1 MFISRFVN
9 FSICSDIYP
18 EKAHIRNAWV
28 VENFDIP
35 NMKLNSRTFF
45 KKFCHLDCVDFHMPD
60 DENVSA
66 LTGTDI
72 PKFHV
77 YAIQGSKNQPIALLA
92 SLVWVLIGGIESN

>member
-1 MFISRFVN
+1 
-9 FSICSDIYP
+9 
-18 EKAHIRNAWV
+18 
-28 VENFDIP
+28 
-35 NMKLNSRTFF
+35 
-45 KKFCHLDCVDFHMPD
+45 MPD

-72 PKFHV
+72 PKFHI